1 MIGSHPLAHRRRAI
15 WFAVP
20 GDSLPISRGCAFST
34 LPGFNA
40 MVLSQELVTRQFGTL
55 RFNLGFGPLRCA
67 PIGGS
72 FSGSPMGVQ
81 ASRLDRLSLTEAV
94 MRMKN
99 PGHPRELVEAN
110 LKELGL
116 CVAEAAKAI
125 GVIRQQL
132 YNVVNGRSAVT
143 PEMAVGSRR
152 RSAAAPTCS

>member
-81 ASRLDRLSLTEAV
+81 AIST
-94 MRMKN
+94 
-99 PGHPRELVEAN
+99 
-110 LKELGL
+110 
-116 CVAEAAKAI
+116 
-125 GVIRQQL
+125 
-132 YNVVNGRSAVT
+132 
-143 PEMAVGSRR
+143 
-152 RSAAAPTCS
+152 

>member
-1 MIGSHPLAHRRRAI
+1 LKVSKKNPRASANFFGRNSFTPSSNKGFELLLRGLRMARRPSRAGIAASRQIDLFPAFSMIGPHRPRPLAHRRRAI

-20 GDSLPISRGCAFST
+20 GNSFAISRGCAFST

-81 ASRLDRLSLTEAV
+81 AIST
-94 MRMKN
+94 
-99 PGHPRELVEAN
+99 
-110 LKELGL
+110 
-116 CVAEAAKAI
+116 
-125 GVIRQQL
+125 
-132 YNVVNGRSAVT
+132 
-143 PEMAVGSRR
+143 
-152 RSAAAPTCS
+152 